1 MPDNVTVA
9 IRCRPFNKREKNLKS
24 PGCVSIVDGKNI
36 RLEGSDGSA
45 HQFGFDYV
53 YGDNTKQEQVFG
65 DLGVPILDAALGG
78 FNGTI
83 FAYGQTGS
91 GKTWSMTGIPEQEG
105 IIPRLNKK
113 LFERIKEET
122 AKKEKQ
128 YLVEASY
135 FEIYNEI
142 IYDLLDPTRKPGQKS
157 KENSLQIKESKAL
170 GIYVK
175 GLKCIVVDSM
185 DKVQQLMDQGQKMR
199 TASATKMNERSSRSH
214 SIFVLKVQQKDIA
227 NPNRV
232 IFAALNLVDLAGS
245 ERASKTEATGARLK
259 EGANINK
266 SLMSLGNVINALAE
280 NANHGGK
287 KKIFIPY
294 RNSKLTRVLQNSL
307 GGNSLCSMLAT
318 CSPALDNIEETLS
331 TLNYANRAKM
341 IKVEATKNEEM
352 TQIDALKDE
361 VQLLKQKLQ
370 EMATQPVNVGGGL
383 ADEEKMKMK

>member
-1 MPDNVTVA
+1 MFVV
-9 IRCRPFNKREKNLKS
+9 IFSRCLPEQRYSSRTASQTECLITLLLRYGAGHSTKEKNLKS

-105 IIPRLNKK
+105 IIPRLNK
-113 LFERIKEET
+113 ET
-122 AKKEKQ
+122 IRAHQGRDGKKGKTIFS
-128 YLVEASY
+128 EASY

-175 GLKCIVVDSM
+175 GLKYIVVDSM
-185 DKVQQLMDQGQKMR
+185 DKVQQLMDQGQNANSVR
-199 TASATKMNERSSRSH
+199 DENERTKFSLAQYFCFEKSNKRTSR
-214 SIFVLKVQQKDIA
+214 
-227 NPNRV
+227 
-232 IFAALNLVDLAGS
+232 
-245 ERASKTEATGARLK
+245 
-259 EGANINK
+259 
-266 SLMSLGNVINALAE
+266 
-280 NANHGGK
+280 
-287 KKIFIPY
+287 IPIV
-294 RNSKLTRVLQNSL
+294 SFL
-307 GGNSLCSMLAT
+307 
-318 CSPALDNIEETLS
+318 PH
-331 TLNYANRAKM
+331 
-341 IKVEATKNEEM
+341 
-352 TQIDALKDE
+352 
-361 VQLLKQKLQ
+361 
-370 EMATQPVNVGGGL
+370 
-383 ADEEKMKMK
+383 